1 MNAMQFLR
9 QGGTQIFDGSM
20 QANSFNQADESDKNQ
35 ESDDENYG
43 DEGSEDNECDVDD
56 SSCMSSGEND
66 DSRHNNATI
75 DDEDEGEQTISIQP
89 QSEGESCEVGDQIN
103 SMHRSMEGPAGSNQ
117 QAKRQMK
124 QKNKNIIQGPSGD
137 SSLLSKDSFI
147 RFLNN
152 SRDMESC
159 AFSH

>member
-1 MNAMQFLR
+1 MRALSNQQDDDQQLAKFEQYKLDLKKSREQRHSKMNAMQFLR

-89 QSEGESCEVGDQIN
+89 
-103 SMHRSMEGPAGSNQ
+103 
-117 QAKRQMK
+117 
-124 QKNKNIIQGPSGD
+124 
-137 SSLLSKDSFI
+137 
-147 RFLNN
+147 
-152 SRDMESC
+152 
-159 AFSH
+159 